1 MRLRHIPGAER
12 KIAESPYVVQD
23 PESKKGQWAD
33 VFGNRNPIHIE
44 VGMGKGKF
52 IMELAQ
58 LCPEINF
65 VGVERYPSVL
75 LKAIQKQN
83 EQKLPNLVFLCVN
96 AEDLGEIFADG
107 ETDRI
112 YLNFSD
118 PWPKDRHAKR
128 RLTSPRFMELYDR
141 ILSPDGTVEFKT
153 DNRKLFEYSL
163 ETVRQCGWRILR
175 YTFDL
180 YDSPYLDG
188 NVMTEYES
196 RFVEEGKPICK
207 LTAIRGDAYPY
218 GNPASVSLG
227 PLRSR

>member
-1 MRLRHIPGAER
+1 
-12 KIAESPYVVQD
+12 
-23 PESKKGQWAD
+23 
-33 VFGNRNPIHIE
+33 
-44 VGMGKGKF
+44 
-52 IMELAQ
+52 
-58 LCPEINF
+58 
-65 VGVERYPSVL
+65 
-75 LKAIQKQN
+75 
-83 EQKLPNLVFLCVN
+83 
-96 AEDLGEIFADG
+96 
-107 ETDRI
+107 
-112 YLNFSD
+112 
-118 PWPKDRHAKR
+118 
-128 RLTSPRFMELYDR
+128 MELYDR